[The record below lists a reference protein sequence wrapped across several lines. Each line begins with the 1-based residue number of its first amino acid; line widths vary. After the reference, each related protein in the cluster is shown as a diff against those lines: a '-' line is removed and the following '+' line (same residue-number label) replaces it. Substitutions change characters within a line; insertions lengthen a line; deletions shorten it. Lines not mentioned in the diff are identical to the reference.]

1 MISNPSKLSAL
12 IFLSLIFTKVK
23 MSLLEKIETN
33 EKISEEKRK
42 EVDKEVKKLR
52 EYDKLGF
59 VGGA

>member
-1 MISNPSKLSAL
+1 
-12 IFLSLIFTKVK
+12 

-33 EKISEEKRK
+33 EKVSEEKRK

-59 VGGA
+59 VGE